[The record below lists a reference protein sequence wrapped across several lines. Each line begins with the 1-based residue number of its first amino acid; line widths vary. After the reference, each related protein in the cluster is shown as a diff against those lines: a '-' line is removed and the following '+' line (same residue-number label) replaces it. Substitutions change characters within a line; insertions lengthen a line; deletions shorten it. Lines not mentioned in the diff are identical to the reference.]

1 MEQLDYPI
9 QGDINWR
16 HTRTVK
22 ARGGGWGLWSGGAGG
37 GQRRNSPQTS
47 KECHPTG
54 SIHCWRPIVRTRPD
68 FQNWESVFQRNGSS
82 SWRAWLNKTRT
93 QSPTINR
100 GALSGLFSFMS
111 VFSCVISPSV
121 LPAIVHSWVTLACVL
136 FGQFSSAYPGPTQG
150 LATIVKDAFESPDPS
165 KNAEPSFFFFFL
177 FFSCWLF
184 ITWRRQAPVSS
195 VCLPNV
201 EGMLM
206 KIGSSWPL
214 ALPDKLSAGM
224 KSLSYG
230 FARVSQWQH
239 CVKWATVQWSL
250 PPRTQLKG

>member
-1 MEQLDYPI
+1 ME
-9 QGDINWR
+9 
-16 HTRTVK
+16 
-22 ARGGGWGLWSGGAGG
+22 GGGCGAWRGVKGG
-37 GQRRNSPQTS
+37 NSPQTS

-54 SIHCWRPIVRTRPD
+54 SIHCWRPTVLTRPD
-68 FQNWESVFQRNGSS
+68 FQSWDNVFQHNGSS
-82 SWRAWLNKTRT
+82 SWCAWLNKTRT

-100 GALSGLFSFMS
+100 GALSGLFPFIS
-111 VFSCVISPSV
+111 VFSCVISLSV
-121 LPAIVHSWVTLACVL
+121 LPAIVHSWVILACVL

-150 LATIVKDAFESPDPS
+150 LATIVKDAFVSPDPS
-165 KNAEPSFFFFFL
+165 KNAFFF

-184 ITWRRQAPVSS
+184 ITWQRQAPVSS

-239 CVKWATVQWSL
+239 CVKWATVQWRA
-250 PPRTQLKG
+250 PPNSAERIANRQMGEVEGGVKT